1 MNKEKIDPEMKKKID
16 RLQSSLVT
24 LRTVAGWKAEELS
37 EKAGLT
43 RQYYGELEKNGDK
56 KLTVPLYYCFLYLF
70 EQKASENENFKA
82 VLEDCLYNDTISNQQ
97 CDELSKYIVEER
109 KKKTKEDKI
118 KSKVGIIVGV
128 GAVAASVIAIIA
140 AAIGRKR

>member
-1 MNKEKIDPEMKKKID
+1 MNKEKMDPEMKKKID

-56 KLTVPLYYCFLYLF
+56 RLTIPLYYCFLYLF
-70 EQKASENENFKA
+70 EEEASKNEKFNA
-82 VLEDCLYNDTISNQQ
+82 VLQDCLYNETISGQQ

-118 KSKVGIIVGV
+118 KNKIGIIVGV
-128 GAVAASVIAIIA
+128 SAVAASVIAIIA
-140 AAIGRKR
+140 SAIGRKR